1 MMDDGLRT
9 RTKIGNLP
17 LGGGVDLEGG
27 SPRKNHGLGH
37 NFGASLSS
45 HQASKMF
52 WSIRVLVTD
61 QFSVN
66 YWSGVRRTFLQSPH
80 EQSAHRRCNIFFHS
94 LLHSRSGTSQQRT
107 RSFRLNHPPNLV
119 ICPGEAGYYVGFTVL
134 VCLWSLAYASD
145 LTRWVGLTTRFC
157 VLTMIRRDDPHAIKR
172 DSHGVL
178 HIWAQSWKFFRITAP
193 TACV

>member
-66 YWSGVRRTFLQSPH
+66 TDQELEGPFFKALTNNLLIGG
-80 EQSAHRRCNIFFHS
+80 AIFSFILFCTAGLERHS
-94 LLHSRSGTSQQRT
+94 NEPDRSG
-107 RSFRLNHPPNLV
+107 
-119 ICPGEAGYYVGFTVL
+119 
-134 VCLWSLAYASD
+134 
-145 LTRWVGLTTRFC
+145 
-157 VLTMIRRDDPHAIKR
+157 
-172 DSHGVL
+172 
-178 HIWAQSWKFFRITAP
+178 
-193 TACV
+193 